1 MKLNQNSLIFLVNK
15 DNFGDSSEK
24 ETREMYNTEK
34 VVLYKGTHELMNDNK
49 GYRML
54 VLSQK
59 VKYLINSFIVPDEIK
74 FDVLRS
80 LPDRKDI
87 IMIDDRYV
95 IKYKK
100 TNEFVDVLFFYIDEK
115 KEYLR
120 YKYLQFDLINKET
133 YPKMDEKQILFY
145 SDNDIRE
152 GGDCSENIILMW
164 KKFLSVITFLEL
176 TPITLVVVNGGE
188 KKGNIMKDNIIKN
201 ESKSTVIQVNSNWN
215 IQTVR
220 IGGFDVRGHY
230 RLMLVGKGR
239 TRYEYVFIRPYKKG
253 ILRRL
258 PQKMVVE
265 QLN

>member
-15 DNFGDSSEK
+15 DNFGDFSEK
-24 ETREMYNTEK
+24 ETKEIYGTEK
-34 VVLYKGTHELMNDNK
+34 LVLPDSERELMNDNK

-59 VKYLINSFIVPDEIK
+59 VRYLVNSFIVSNELK

-80 LPDRKDI
+80 LPNRTDL
-87 IMIDDRYV
+87 IMIDENFV
-95 IKYKK
+95 VKYKK
-100 TNEFVDVLFFYIDEK
+100 TNEFVDLLFFNIDEK
-115 KEYLR
+115 KEYIK
-120 YKYLQFDLINKET
+120 YKYIQFDLINEKTFPEI
-133 YPKMDEKQILFY
+133 DEKQLLFY
-145 SDNDIRE
+145 DDNDIRE
-152 GGDCSENIILMW
+152 GGDFSEDVILMW

-176 TPITLVVVNGGE
+176 TPTILLIVNGGE
-188 KKGNIMKDNIIKN
+188 KKGDIMRDNFIKN

-215 IQTVR
+215 IKTVR

-239 TRYEYVFIRPYKKG
+239 TRYEYVFIKPYKKG
-253 ILRRL
+253 IIRRL
-258 PQKMVVE
+258 PQKVTVE